1 MSEAVKIP
9 VHMSVG
15 EFLAWN
21 PGGKATWQLVD
32 GVPMAMA
39 PASTVHGKILGR
51 LA

>member
-9 VHMSVG
+9 VHISVG
-15 EFLAWN
+15 EILAWN